1 LAILN
6 EMSQSLTMQ
15 TSVEGICKTVYDYLS
30 RLMDTTDF
38 SMVMYEEETDEVVVV
53 LTAAGD
59 KLHWHTERRRAG
71 QGLMEYIIRHRQPL
85 LISDNVDQHL
95 EKLGIASYGKPAESW
110 LGTPLM
116 IGERVLGVIGLQSH
130 TIPRLY
136 NEEHL
141 NLLTAVA
148 SQTAIAIES
157 TRLLERTEERAQ
169 EEQILRE
176 ITTRV
181 SMAVDTESILRTAA
195 EEIGRALG
203 LEGYV
208 GLEAVGI
215 NGTNGHELTV
225 KTDAS

>member
-1 LAILN
+1 
-6 EMSQSLTMQ
+6 
-15 TSVEGICKTVYDYLS
+15 
-30 RLMDTTDF
+30 MDTTDF

-85 LISDNVDQHL
+85 LISDNVDQRL
-95 EKLGIASYGKPAESW
+95 EKLGIASYGKPAKSW